1 MNAALTSGVCLRTID
16 IHSLSESH
24 PEWFEEDGIHP
35 NNDGAKAIAE
45 AVAEVI
51 RQTK

>member
-1 MNAALTSGVCLRTID
+1 MRTID

-24 PEWFEEDGIHP
+24 PEWFEADGIHP

-45 AVAEVI
+45 MVAAAIQSGE
-51 RQTK
+51 